1 MQLPQHTIAQSTYTD
16 LNRLNKLKVGEDRD
30 SEANLRQVAREFE
43 SLFISEMMKAMRL
56 ANDVLADDLFNSNE
70 SKTYRD
76 MYDQQ
81 MAVTLS
87 QGKGMG
93 MADVL
98 VRQMEGLQQGRA
110 RPNPFAEAKTVLE
123 NTTEAVREP
132 ARAADSRQATTER
145 EGNRAA
151 PGIAVDKPKYVH
163 VADTTDIR
171 FRRFTGIVA
180 RPAVQHLRLDSAP
193 DKQAGAAAGSQ
204 ALRSYA
210 QIKHS
215 LPVAPGQLTQ
225 KTRFDSPEEFVAA
238 MMPMAEQAAQRLGVD
253 PKYLV
258 AQAALAPGYPD
269 SQFEIR
275 FNDPANPKNYEI
287 VETSTGTSLQTGSMD
302 DDDKLHD
309 TLVFAGVVVHLD
321 GVPDGTE
328 TISIKADPAREKQ
341 GVLDTIY
348 QLRTALEN
356 NTDSPEGSR
365 ATRDAVAAAI
375 TNIDH
380 AMVTIDQTRGD
391 IGARMNII
399 ETTQTNNEDVTL
411 VNQAVQAEL
420 REVDYPEALS
430 KLAFQSIILEAAQQ
444 SYVKV
449 SNLNLFNK
457 M

>member
-1 MQLPQHTIAQSTYTD
+1 MMSQPGTIVALSWVNEGWCQNFVLTRPVRDEVKTMQLPQHTIAQSTYTD

-43 SLFISEMMKAMRL
+43 SLFISEMMKAMRS

-132 ARAADSRQATTER
+132 ARADDSRQATTER

-180 RPAVQHLRLDSAP
+180 RPAVQHLRLDSAR
-193 DKQAGAAAGSQ
+193 QASR
-204 ALRSYA
+204 ALRA
-210 QIKHS
+210 ARHC
-215 LPVAPGQLTQ
+215 
-225 KTRFDSPEEFVAA
+225 AA
-238 MMPMAEQAAQRLGVD
+238 MHRL
-253 PKYLV
+253 
-258 AQAALAPGYPD
+258 
-269 SQFEIR
+269 
-275 FNDPANPKNYEI
+275 
-287 VETSTGTSLQTGSMD
+287 
-302 DDDKLHD
+302 
-309 TLVFAGVVVHLD
+309 
-321 GVPDGTE
+321 
-328 TISIKADPAREKQ
+328 
-341 GVLDTIY
+341 
-348 QLRTALEN
+348 
-356 NTDSPEGSR
+356 NTVCR
-365 ATRDAVAAAI
+365 
-375 TNIDH
+375 
-380 AMVTIDQTRGD
+380 
-391 IGARMNII
+391 
-399 ETTQTNNEDVTL
+399 
-411 VNQAVQAEL
+411 
-420 REVDYPEALS
+420 
-430 KLAFQSIILEAAQQ
+430 
-444 SYVKV
+444 
-449 SNLNLFNK
+449 
-457 M
+457 

>member
-43 SLFISEMMKAMRL
+43 SLFISEMMKAMRS

-151 PGIAVDKPKYVH
+151 PGIAVDKPNYVH

-180 RPAVQHLRLDSAP
+180 RPAVQRLRLDSAP

-258 AQAALAPGYPD
+258 AQAALETGWGKRMQRSADGESSYNLFGIKSHGWQGRSADANTTEYINGRFVKQND
-269 SQFEIR
+269 SFR
-275 FNDPANPKNYEI
+275 KYDSFAHSFNDYVNFLQQNPRYEKA
-287 VETSTGTSLQTGSMD
+287 LQA
-302 DDDKLHD
+302 
-309 TLVFAGVVVHLD
+309 AGNAEDYVRELQRAGYATD
-321 GVPDGTE
+321 PDYAAK
-328 TISIKADPAREKQ
+328 ISRIARQIQQQQPVLMAQ
-341 GVLDTIY
+341 GPSIAE
-348 QLRTALEN
+348 RT
-356 NTDSPEGSR
+356 
-365 ATRDAVAAAI
+365 
-375 TNIDH
+375 
-380 AMVTIDQTRGD
+380 
-391 IGARMNII
+391 
-399 ETTQTNNEDVTL
+399 
-411 VNQAVQAEL
+411 
-420 REVDYPEALS
+420 
-430 KLAFQSIILEAAQQ
+430 
-444 SYVKV
+444 
-449 SNLNLFNK
+449 
-457 M
+457 

>member
-43 SLFISEMMKAMRL
+43 SLFISEMMKAMRS

-123 NTTEAVREP
+123 NTTEVVREP

-258 AQAALAPGYPD
+258 AQAALKLAGANACSAALMVKAPITCLVSSRMAGKAVRPTPIPPNISTDVSLNRTIHSVNMTLLLTASMIMSTFY
-269 SQFEIR
+269 SRIR
-275 FNDPANPKNYEI
+275 AMK
-287 VETSTGTSLQTGSMD
+287 
-302 DDDKLHD
+302 KLCRPPEMPR
-309 TLVFAGVVVHLD
+309 TMCVNCS
-321 GVPDGTE
+321 VPVTPP
-328 TISIKADPAREKQ
+328 TRTMPPRSAALPARSSNNSPCSW
-341 GVLDTIY
+341 
-348 QLRTALEN
+348 RRAPALPN
-356 NTDSPEGSR
+356 VPE
-365 ATRDAVAAAI
+365 
-375 TNIDH
+375 
-380 AMVTIDQTRGD
+380 
-391 IGARMNII
+391 
-399 ETTQTNNEDVTL
+399 
-411 VNQAVQAEL
+411 VNHG
-420 REVDYPEALS
+420 
-430 KLAFQSIILEAAQQ
+430 
-444 SYVKV
+444 
-449 SNLNLFNK
+449 
-457 M
+457 